1 MCNVQ
6 DEPGPTRVQLCGTF
20 AVELSGRRVDEAF
33 PGRQTRLLFSYLVLF
48 RPQRVPRDSLVDA
61 LWGDNLPAVPSAALN
76 ALISKVRAAVGPDV
90 LRGRGELS
98 VRLPE
103 PAYVD
108 VEVATSA
115 LHAAESAVARQDWRR
130 AWPLALTTQLVA
142 RRPFLSEADAPW
154 AESWRRRLAD
164 MHARALECYAT
175 ACLELGGPELP
186 GAERAARELLD
197 VAPLRETGHLLLMQ
211 VLARVATWPR
221 RLRPMNASGS
231 CCARSWA
238 STRPGWCRTPT
249 PGSSPSAP
257 RSGQPCGNVRS
268 TSPQGRRRILR
279 AAAIATPP
287 GGCHGNHRRGPA
299 R

>member
-1 MCNVQ
+1 VCNVQ

-61 LWGDNLPAVPSAALN
+61 LWGDNPPTAASAALN
-76 ALISKVRAAVGPDV
+76 VLISKVRAAVGPDV

-130 AWPLALTTQLVA
+130 AWLSSNTAQFVA
-142 RRPFLSEADAPW
+142 RREFLPEADAPW

-164 MHARALECYAT
+164 MHTRALECYAS
-175 ACLELGGPELP
+175 ACLQLGGAELP
-186 GAERAARELLD
+186 GAERAARELLE

-211 VLARVATWPR
+211 VLAASGNVAEALAAYE
-221 RLRPMNASGS
+221 RLRVLLREELGVN
-231 CCARSWA
+231 
-238 STRPGWCRTPT
+238 
-249 PGSSPSAP
+249 PSQAV
-257 RSGQPCGNVRS
+257 QDAH
-268 TSPQGRRRILR
+268 TKLL
-279 AAAIATPP
+279 A
-287 GGCHGNHRRGPA
+287 
-299 R
+299 